1 MLLLCWEGQGWGQG
15 GSRGPRE
22 EAVSITQRSSDGGSD
37 QGGRSGLDE
46 EGLDSGSVLKME
58 PTGLTSSLNEGS
70 KRERRGTSLVVQWL
84 RIRQPIQGTQMQSL
98 VWEDSTC
105 HRAAKPVCCNS

>member
-15 GSRGPRE
+15 GSRGPSE

-46 EGLDSGSVLKME
+46 EGFDSGSVLKME

-84 RIRQPIQGTQMQSL
+84 RIRQPIPGTRVSSL
-98 VWEDSTC
+98 VWKEPT
-105 HRAAKPVCCNS
+105 RPGATKPVSHSF